1 MVAASRWSTAAP
13 MGSLLFWPSPRTL
26 IRLHFRGD
34 QRERG
39 FRRPSPFRPS
49 FKIEFVGDF
58 TWVIRSLRQE
68 ASERLGGDPEK
79 AAVVWGSSPEDLI
92 AHLNNFL
99 VASAGSLKEK
109 ALAHLPQALERIKR
123 EGWRVLFFAQKGE
136 NFSFSGAKIEGI
148 EPPAPEAT
156 LPLVDLLEEWS
167 GFGVLLAREGRTV
180 YIRHPPVERLPPG
193 SFQNL
198 LAYRAIL
205 TPFLSEGEVVEAKE
219 VLRRFRKGF

>member
-1 MVAASRWSTAAP
+1 M
-13 MGSLLFWPSPRTL
+13 
-26 IRLHFRGD
+26 
-34 QRERG
+34 
-39 FRRPSPFRPS
+39 
-49 FKIEFVGDF
+49 
-58 TWVIRSLRQE
+58 IRSLRQE
-68 ASERLGGDPEK
+68 VSERLGGDPER

-99 VASAGSLKEK
+99 VTSAGSLKEK
-109 ALAHLPQALERIKR
+109 ALARLPQVLERIKR

-136 NFSFSGAKIEGI
+136 RFSFSGAKIEGI
-148 EPPAPEAT
+148 EPPGPEAT

-167 GFGVLLAREGRTV
+167 GFGVLLAREGGTV
-180 YIRHPPVERLPPG
+180 YIRHPPVEGLPPG

-219 VLRRFRKGF
+219 VLRRFREGFWTGSAEG